1 MDKKIYVTLIVAVFV
16 AFTVVFD
23 TLPRSTYSELEKRE
37 LKKFPPF
44 TADSLKNGSFTAEV
58 SSWFSDSEPYRDVF
72 MALSMKVKGLMALTL
87 PGEETV
93 RFHASDA
100 PAAAADTIA
109 EPAGGE
115 MGEYVNN
122 VTADENAKIANAG
135 IIVVGEGKKV
145 RALMAFGGG
154 AKGGGSYA
162 RLANAYG
169 RALGSGVT
177 VYCMAIPIASEFYCP
192 DKARSATRP
201 QLPVIRNIYAQLDE
215 GVKPVDA
222 YSALAAHAGEDIYLR
237 TDHHWAPLG
246 AYYAAQAFARTAG
259 VPFRDLSHYDRHV
272 VRRFVGSMYGYSKDI
287 SVKEAPEDFVYY
299 TPRGINYTTTYQNY
313 TIDEH
318 YRVTGVSKPAR
329 GPFFYH
335 YRDGNG
341 GAYSTFMGSDAKL
354 TVVKTGTANGRRVLI
369 IKDSFG
375 NALPGYLFFS
385 FEEVHVVDFRYF
397 KKNVKAYVRDNHIT
411 DVLFACNIFN
421 AYSGAMNRNCMRFLT
436 QDGTIT
442 PPPPLPGG
450 PHAADS
456 LKRPASPTAPAD
468 SLPKHPASARRPDSS
483 AVARQ
488 AVPKA

>member
-1 MDKKIYVTLIVAVFV
+1 MDKKIYTTLIVAVFA
-16 AFTVVFD
+16 AFAVVFD

-44 TADSLKNGSFTAEV
+44 TADSLKDGSFTAEV

-72 MALSMKVKGLMALTL
+72 MALSMKVKGLMTLTL

-93 RFHASDA
+93 RFHASDT
-100 PAAAADTIA
+100 PAAAADTA
-109 EPAGGE
+109 AVPAGEETGKN
-115 MGEYVNN
+115 VNN
-122 VTADENAKIANAG
+122 ATADENAKIANAG
-135 IIVVGEGKKV
+135 IIVVGEGSNV
-145 RALMAFGGG
+145 RALMAFGGSSR
-154 AKGGGSYA
+154 GGGSYA
-162 RLANAYG
+162 RLANAYR
-169 RALGSGVT
+169 RALGNAVT

-192 DKARSATRP
+192 DKARSCTRS

-222 YSALAAHAGEDIYLR
+222 YSALAAHTDEDIYLR

-246 AYYAAQAFARTAG
+246 AYYAAQAFASVAG
-259 VPFRDLSHYDRHV
+259 VPFRDLKSYDRHV
-272 VRRFVGSMYGYSKDI
+272 VRHFVGSMYGYSKDI

-299 TPRGINYTTTYQNY
+299 TPRGVNYTTTYQNY

-318 YRVTGVSKPAR
+318 YRVTGVSRPVK

-354 TVVKTGTANGRRVLI
+354 TVVKTGTGNGRRVLI

-421 AYSGAMNRNCMRFLT
+421 AYSGAMNRNCMRFLM

-442 PPPPLPGG
+442 PPSS
-450 PHAADS
+450 ADS
-456 LKRPASPTAPAD
+456 LKRPGVPAGASD
-468 SLPKHPASARRPDSS
+468 SLPKHHAPARQPDSL
-483 AVARQ
+483 AVATH
-488 AVPKA
+488 AAPAA